1 MSLAVHVALEYG
13 TELISVMIGREELDS
28 DGYVGDWSLYAG
40 LTGIL
45 RENLPKPVSVTL
57 V

>member
-1 MSLAVHVALEYG
+1 VALEYG